1 MHTALCSFDDRAQA
15 ESAITRLE
23 LAGFDRRDVHL
34 QHRDSAETGV
44 ASPGH
49 HSGTERWDTMERE
62 VAVDPGR
69 LAKLGRFFTS
79 LFGASDTHSH
89 ASSYAEAVE
98 RGSYVVVVDAD
109 DEPAA
114 ERASAVMHE
123 LQGSTV
129 NVVHRPTQRPL
140 RDIIGSRQGL
150 MPLEGS
156 AAGTERA
163 ELGAETMRE
172 SSYDVERAMASDRL
186 DTKRSTDPRDDPTL
200 APGLRYAADKDTDK
214 PNS

>member
-15 ESAITRLE
+15 DSAVDRL
-23 LAGFDRRDVHL
+23 LAAGFDRRDVHL
-34 QHRDSAETGV
+34 QHRESAETGV

-69 LAKLGRFFTS
+69 FAKLGRFFTS
-79 LFGASDTHSH
+79 LFGASDAYSH

-109 DEPAA
+109 DENGA
-114 ERASAVMHE
+114 ERASAVMHQ

-140 RDIIGSRQGL
+140 RDIVGSRQGV
-150 MPLEGS
+150 MPMDS
-156 AAGTERA
+156 SPVTERA
-163 ELGAETMRE
+163 ELGEETLRE

-186 DTKRSTDPRDDPTL
+186 DQKRSTDPRDDPTL
-200 APGLRYAADKDTDK
+200 APGLRYAVDKDK
-214 PNS
+214 PNG